1 MSLPKE
7 PHHSRLRKA
16 RSLGLSAARARTRRD
31 MNPLRKRTTRAAPWQ
46 TPAAVQITTI
56 ILLVVVWEAVGRT
69 GLLFPE
75 LFPSLI
81 TIIES
86 LWIYL
91 TTPVALPHLDAS
103 GRAVGGAL
111 LLAALTGIP
120 LGILCGSR
128 RSWLEVVEPL
138 ILYAAVVPKIVI
150 FPIFILFLGIGVG
163 SKLAVGAIAAFF
175 PIALLTIAGMRDVKR
190 VYIDVARTMGA
201 SAAQIASRVY
211 LPAIAGQVF
220 TGLRIGMGAAVT
232 GALLAET
239 KIAKAGLG
247 FLIVEYYGQFRI
259 AEMYGLLLL
268 IFILAAIANW
278 ALKTIFAILSPLP
291 RGTQDAGMY
300 F

>member
-1 MSLPKE
+1 
-7 PHHSRLRKA
+7 
-16 RSLGLSAARARTRRD
+16 
-31 MNPLRKRTTRAAPWQ
+31 MNSTMTKSTKRAAPWQ
-46 TPAAVQITTI
+46 TPAVVQTSTVV
-56 ILLVVVWEAVGRT
+56 LLVVLWETIGRS

-75 LFPSLI
+75 LFPSLL
-81 TIIES
+81 TVLQS
-86 LWIYL
+86 VWVYL

-111 LLAALTGIP
+111 LLGALTGIP
-120 LGILCGSR
+120 LGIICGSW
-128 RSWLEVVEPL
+128 RSWLEIVEPL

-163 SKLAVGAIAAFF
+163 SKLAVGAFAAFF

-201 SAAQIASRVY
+201 SAAQIAAQVY

-220 TGLRIGMGAAVT
+220 TGVRIGMGAAVT

-268 IFILAAIANW
+268 IFIMAATANW
-278 ALKTIFAILSPLP
+278 TLKTLFGLLSPSP
-291 RGTQDAGMY
+291 RGNQDAGMY

>member
-1 MSLPKE
+1 
-7 PHHSRLRKA
+7 
-16 RSLGLSAARARTRRD
+16 
-31 MNPLRKRTTRAAPWQ
+31 
-46 TPAAVQITTI
+46 
-56 ILLVVVWEAVGRT
+56 
-69 GLLFPE
+69 
-75 LFPSLI
+75 
-81 TIIES
+81 
-86 LWIYL
+86 
-91 TTPVALPHLDAS
+91 
-103 GRAVGGAL
+103 
-111 LLAALTGIP
+111 
-120 LGILCGSR
+120 
-128 RSWLEVVEPL
+128 L

-163 SKLAVGAIAAFF
+163 SKLAVGAFAAFF

-201 SAAQIASRVY
+201 SAAQIAAQVY

-220 TGLRIGMGAAVT
+220 TGVRIGMGAAVT

-268 IFILAAIANW
+268 IFIMAATANW
-278 ALKTIFAILSPLP
+278 TLKTLFGLLSPSP
-291 RGTQDAGMY
+291 RGNQDAGMY

>member
-1 MSLPKE
+1 MESFKKIARGATS
-7 PHHSRLRKA
+7 SRALT
-16 RSLGLSAARARTRRD
+16 L
-31 MNPLRKRTTRAAPWQ
+31 Q
-46 TPAAVQITTI
+46 TPAGVRLLTL
-56 ILLVVVWEAVGRT
+56 ILLVAIWELIGRT
-69 GLLFPE
+69 GLLFAE
-75 LFPSLI
+75 LFPSLVSI
-81 TIIES
+81 LES
-86 LWIYL
+86 LLVYL

-111 LLAALTGIP
+111 LLGALTGIP
-120 LGILCGSR
+120 AGIICGSR
-128 RSWLEVVEPL
+128 RSWLEVAEPL

-190 VYIDVARTMGA
+190 VYVDVARTMGA
-201 SAAQIASRVY
+201 SVIQIASRVY

-259 AEMYGLLLL
+259 ADMYGLLLF
-268 IFILAAIANW
+268 IFILAALANW
-278 ALKTIFAILSPLP
+278 ALKSLFGILSPLP
-291 RGTQDAGMY
+291 RGSQDAGMY